1 MSGTTNSWLTR
12 QRKSDLVELARDI
25 GLTGVR
31 FNDALALSELL
42 LYLRRNGQDRQGPES
57 SPRAWR
63 AASRLALDGLK
74 KNDIEQQLDN
84 FLSQNAN
91 RFSSDSRFTSY
102 FNSRARQSPI
112 KRESDVTPNRAPRR
126 RATNKVEVEIPT
138 ATIEESDSIPSTTSP
153 SPEPETKQAPA
164 PAEVLSAAAQVTQ
177 EALVST
183 AQTAVQNVQNPGH
196 ALSQLNQTFSSSTLR
211 LPASQA
217 ELAQVVESS
226 TLAVRNRVSDLYDK
240 SGIHEKTESV
250 RETLSTVNSV
260 AVAVAAFELY
270 FLRKEIIPDRY
281 AFTIPAV
288 KLLGGILG
296 WDEYPVYVPDMFA
309 LVTSGFW
316 IPALVWTMTS
326 LVLPSLFGYFFNLSV
341 AHSNTFSTQGVTTR
355 RQSREL
361 VAKRGEP
368 EYAVDPVT
376 FSIVKALITYVVY
389 AQGVTFKGWLDADA
403 VARINGAL
411 YSGWKGVL
419 VGAAVT
425 GVAGVYDA
433 VLRK

>member
-1 MSGTTNSWLTR
+1 MSGTTNSWLAR
-12 QRKSDLVELARDI
+12 QRKSDLVELAREI
-25 GLTGVR
+25 GIT
-31 FNDALALSELL
+31 S
-42 LYLRRNGQDRQGPES
+42 
-57 SPRAWR
+57 
-63 AASRLALDGLK
+63 LDGLK
-74 KNDIEQQLDN
+74 KSDIEQQLDN

-126 RATNKVEVEIPT
+126 RATNKVEVEIPA

-153 SPEPETKQAPA
+153 SPEPDSKQVPA
-164 PAEVLSAAAQVTQ
+164 PSEVLHAAAQVTQ
-177 EALVST
+177 DAIVST
-183 AQTAVQNVQNPGH
+183 AQSAVQNVQNPGH
-196 ALSQLNQTFSSSTLR
+196 ALSQLNNTFSSSTLR

-217 ELAQVVESS
+217 ELAQVVESG
-226 TLAVRNRVSDLYDK
+226 TLAVRNRVSDLYRR
-240 SGIHEKTESV
+240 SGIHEKAETV
-250 RETLSTVNSV
+250 RESLSTVNSV
-260 AVAVAAFELY
+260 AVTVAAFELY
-270 FLRKEIIPDRY
+270 FLRKELIPDRY

-288 KLLGGILG
+288 KLLGGMLG

-309 LVTSGFW
+309 LVTAGFW
-316 IPALVWTMTS
+316 IPALVWTTTS
-326 LVLPSLFGYFFNLSV
+326 LILPSLFGYFFNLSV
-341 AHSNTFSTQGVTTR
+341 AHSNPFSTNSGPTTR

-361 VAKRGEP
+361 SKREP

-376 FSIVKALITYVVY
+376 FSIAKALITYVVY
-389 AQGVTFKGWLDADA
+389 AQGVTLGGWLDPDA
-403 VARINGAL
+403 VFRINGAL

-425 GVAGVYDA
+425 GVSGLYDA

>member
-1 MSGTTNSWLTR
+1 MSGTTNSWLAR
-12 QRKSDLVELARDI
+12 QRKSDLVELAKEI
-25 GLTGVR
+25 GLTG
-31 FNDALALSELL
+31 
-42 LYLRRNGQDRQGPES
+42 
-57 SPRAWR
+57 
-63 AASRLALDGLK
+63 LDGLK
-74 KNDIEQQLDN
+74 KSDIEQQLDN

-126 RATNKVEVEIPT
+126 RATNKVEVEIPA

-153 SPEPETKQAPA
+153 SPEPDSKQAPA
-164 PAEVLSAAAQVTQ
+164 PSEVLQAAAQVTQ
-177 EALVST
+177 DAIVST
-183 AQTAVQNVQNPGH
+183 AQSAVQNVQNPGH
-196 ALSQLNQTFSSSTLR
+196 ALSQLNNTFSTSTLR

-217 ELAQVVESS
+217 ELVQVVESG
-226 TLAVRNRVSDLYDK
+226 TVAVRNRVTDLYQR
-240 SGIHEKTESV
+240 SGIHEKAETV
-250 RETLSTVNSV
+250 RESLSTVNSI

-270 FLRKEIIPDRY
+270 FLRKEVIPDRY

-288 KLLGGILG
+288 KLLGGMLG

-309 LVTSGFW
+309 LVTAGFW
-316 IPALVWTMTS
+316 IPALVWTTTS
-326 LVLPSLFGYFFNLSV
+326 LILPSLFGYFFNLSV
-341 AHSNTFSTQGVTTR
+341 AHSNSFSTNSGPTTR

-361 VAKRGEP
+361 SKREP

-389 AQGVTFKGWLDADA
+389 AQGVTLGGWLDSDA

-425 GVAGVYDA
+425 GVAGLYDA

>member
-1 MSGTTNSWLTR
+1 MSGTTNSWLAR
-12 QRKSDLVELARDI
+12 QRKSDLVELAREV
-25 GLTGVR
+25 GVTG
-31 FNDALALSELL
+31 
-42 LYLRRNGQDRQGPES
+42 
-57 SPRAWR
+57 
-63 AASRLALDGLK
+63 LDGLK

-112 KRESDVTPNRAPRR
+112 KRESDVTPNRVPRR
-126 RATNKVEVEIPT
+126 RTTNKVEVEIPAA

-164 PAEVLSAAAQVTQ
+164 PSEVLQAAAQVTQ

-183 AQTAVQNVQNPGH
+183 AQSAVHNVQNPGH
-196 ALSQLNQTFSSSTLR
+196 ALSRLNNTFSSSTLH

-217 ELAQVVESS
+217 ELAQVVESG
-226 TLAVRNRVSDLYDK
+226 TLAVRNRVSDLYQK
-240 SGIHEKTESV
+240 SGIHDKAETV
-250 RETLSTVNSV
+250 RESLSTVNSV

-270 FLRKEIIPDRY
+270 FLRKEVIPDRY

-288 KLLGGILG
+288 KLLGGMLG
-296 WDEYPVYVPDMFA
+296 WDECPIYVPDMFA
-309 LVTSGFW
+309 LVTAGFW
-316 IPALVWTMTS
+316 IPALVWTTTS
-326 LVLPSLFGYFFNLSV
+326 LILPSLFGYFFNLSV
-341 AHSNTFSTQGVTTR
+341 AHSNSFSTNSGPTTR
-355 RQSREL
+355 KQSREL
-361 VAKRGEP
+361 SKREP

-389 AQGVTFKGWLDADA
+389 AQGVTFRGWLDADA

-425 GVAGVYDA
+425 GIAGVYDA